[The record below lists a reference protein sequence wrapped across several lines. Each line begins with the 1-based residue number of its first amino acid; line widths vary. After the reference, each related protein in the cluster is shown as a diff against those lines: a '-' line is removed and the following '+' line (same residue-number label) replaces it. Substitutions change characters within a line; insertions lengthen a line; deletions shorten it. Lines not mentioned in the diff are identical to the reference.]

1 MTENNEKM
9 ATLERELEKR
19 FEKMCEKNGW
29 IASAN
34 FLYGTETASMML
46 EKFSKEPVSPDDVR
60 AAHMAINGFIIAELG
75 IPYIVDNEVFTEDEE
90 RIPNT
95 IAPYHFTI
103 HATIDA
109 ANWIKRAA

>member
-1 MTENNEKM
+1 MEQDIDRMVK
-9 ATLERELEKR
+9 LERELEKR

-60 AAHMAINGFIIAELG
+60 AAHMAINDFIIAELG
-75 IPYIVDNEVFTEDEE
+75 IPYFVDNEVFTEDEE
-90 RIPNT
+90 KIPNT

-103 HATIDA
+103 HARIDA

>member
-1 MTENNEKM
+1 MTEDIGKR

-46 EKFSKEPVSPDDVR
+46 ENFSKEPVSPNDVR
-60 AAHMAINGFIIAELG
+60 AA
-75 IPYIVDNEVFTEDEE
+75 
-90 RIPNT
+90 
-95 IAPYHFTI
+95 
-103 HATIDA
+103 
-109 ANWIKRAA
+109 